1 MIFDIILSQLT
12 TLDLFVVGFG
22 LLAAFLIGHV
32 IENPPKSR
40 ASVTALMSYYRRT
53 WMLNFVDRDPRIFDS
68 QMLASL
74 RQSTAFFGSTAL
86 IAIGG
91 LLAIMGTP
99 DRLLEFTHALTQSQ
113 EATALKLQFK
123 LAFAA
128 LFLVHAFLK
137 FVWSSRLFGYCAVL
151 MAAVPNDPN
160 HPEAIP
166 RATMAGEINIRAALS
181 FNRGLRAMYF
191 ALASLAWLAGA
202 PVLLAAFVITIWM
215 LWNREFSSQ
224 ASALLKTGITETD
237 TSFTPAPFAQPS
249 RQKPKSGK
257 NEIDPSG

>member
-1 MIFDIILSQLT
+1 MIFDVILSQLT
-12 TLDLFVVGFG
+12 PLDLFVVGFG

-40 ASVTALMSYYRRT
+40 ASVTALMSYYRRA

-68 QMLASL
+68 QTLASL

-91 LLAIMGTP
+91 LLAMMGTP

-128 LFLVHAFLK
+128 LFLVHAFWK

-160 HPEAIP
+160 HPQAIP
-166 RATMAGEINIRAALS
+166 RAIMAGEINIRAALS

-191 ALASLAWLAGA
+191 ALASCLAGWRPCIA
-202 PVLLAAFVITIWM
+202 GGLCDYPLDALEPRIFLTGQRAVE
-215 LWNREFSSQ
+215 NRDYGDRHIIC
-224 ASALLKTGITETD
+224 ASALRAAT
-237 TSFTPAPFAQPS
+237 
-249 RQKPKSGK
+249 RPKGQEPPK
-257 NEIDPSG
+257 

>member
-1 MIFDIILSQLT
+1 
-12 TLDLFVVGFG
+12 
-22 LLAAFLIGHV
+22 
-32 IENPPKSR
+32 
-40 ASVTALMSYYRRT
+40 
-53 WMLNFVDRDPRIFDS
+53 MLNFVDRDPRIFDS
-68 QMLASL
+68 QTLASL

-86 IAIGG
+86 ISIGG

-99 DRLLEFTHALTQSQ
+99 DRLLEFTHAVTQSQ

-151 MAAVPNDPN
+151 MAAVPNDPD
-160 HPEAIP
+160 HPQAIP
-166 RATMAGEINIRAALS
+166 RAIMAGEINIRAALS

-202 PVLLAAFVITIWM
+202 PVLLAAFVITLWM

-224 ASALLKTGITETD
+224 ASALLKTGIMETD
-237 TSFTPAPFAQPS
+237 TSFVPAPFAQPDTGVGAGHQNVGEKVEVGLQE
-249 RQKPKSGK
+249 RI
-257 NEIDPSG
+257 EPSHRHGIQLQHVL

>member
-1 MIFDIILSQLT
+1 MIFDVILSQLT
-12 TLDLFVVGFG
+12 TLDLFVIGFG

-40 ASVTALMSYYRRT
+40 ASVTALMSYYRRA

-68 QMLASL
+68 QTLASL

-86 IAIGG
+86 ISIGG

-99 DRLLEFTHALTQSQ
+99 DRLLE
-113 EATALKLQFK
+113 
-123 LAFAA
+123 
-128 LFLVHAFLK
+128 FLK

-151 MAAVPNDPN
+151 MAAVPNDPD
-160 HPEAIP
+160 HPQAIP
-166 RATMAGEINIRAALS
+166 RAIMAGEINIRAALS

-202 PVLLAAFVITIWM
+202 PVMLAAFVITLYM

-224 ASALLKTGITETD
+224 ASALLKTGIMETD
-237 TSFTPAPFAQPS
+237 TSFIPAPFAQPTD
-249 RQKPKSGK
+249 QKTKSGK
-257 NEIDPSG
+257 NEVDPSG

>member
-1 MIFDIILSQLT
+1 MIFDVILSQLT
-12 TLDLFVVGFG
+12 TLDLFVIGFG

-32 IENPPKSR
+32 IENPTKSR

-160 HPEAIP
+160 HPQAIP
-166 RATMAGEINIRAALS
+166 RAIMAGEINIRAALS

-202 PVLLAAFVITIWM
+202 PVLLAAFVITLWM
-215 LWNREFSSQ
+215 LWNCEFSSQ

-249 RQKPKSGK
+249 GQKPKSGK

>member
-1 MIFDIILSQLT
+1 
-12 TLDLFVVGFG
+12 
-22 LLAAFLIGHV
+22 
-32 IENPPKSR
+32 
-40 ASVTALMSYYRRT
+40 
-53 WMLNFVDRDPRIFDS
+53 MLNFVDRDPRIFDS
-68 QMLASL
+68 QTLASL

-86 IAIGG
+86 ISIGG

-99 DRLLEFTHALTQSQ
+99 DRLLEFTHAVTQSQ

-151 MAAVPNDPN
+151 MAAVPNDPD
-160 HPEAIP
+160 HSQAIP
-166 RATMAGEINIRAALS
+166 RAIMAGEINIRAALS

-202 PVLLAAFVITIWM
+202 PVMLAAFVITLCM

-224 ASALLKTGITETD
+224 ASALLKTGIMETD
-237 TSFTPAPFAQPS
+237 TSFIPAPFAQPTD
-249 RQKPKSGK
+249 QKTKSGK
-257 NEIDPSG
+257 NEVDPSG

>member
-1 MIFDIILSQLT
+1 
-12 TLDLFVVGFG
+12 
-22 LLAAFLIGHV
+22 
-32 IENPPKSR
+32 
-40 ASVTALMSYYRRT
+40 
-53 WMLNFVDRDPRIFDS
+53 MLNFVDRDPRIFDS
-68 QMLASL
+68 QTLASL

-86 IAIGG
+86 ISIGG

-99 DRLLEFTHALTQSQ
+99 DRLLEFTHAVTQSQ

-151 MAAVPNDPN
+151 MAAVPNDPD
-160 HPEAIP
+160 HPQAIP
-166 RATMAGEINIRAALS
+166 RAIMAGEINIRAALS
-181 FNRGLRAMYF
+181 FNRGLRAMYY

-202 PVLLAAFVITIWM
+202 PVMLAAFVITLCM

-224 ASALLKTGITETD
+224 ASALLKTGIMETD
-237 TSFTPAPFAQPS
+237 TSFIPAPFAQPTD
-249 RQKPKSGK
+249 QKTKSGK
-257 NEIDPSG
+257 NEVDPSG